1 MEEQIPGVVYL
12 ELPSSSAFG
21 SQTEAAL
28 ERIGAGVGEGLS
40 LDEVMDAV
48 WRETGGLLPRDRVGL
63 SFIEDD
69 GARVVCRWARAD
81 YPGILLGLDYGAGL
95 AGSSLQG
102 ILDTG
107 RARVIS
113 NLESYLS
120 RRPESA
126 STATLVQE
134 GVRSSLTLPLK
145 VGERS
150 VGFLFFSSRKADA
163 FGEAHVRVLR
173 GVRDR
178 IAQAVEKAWLIKRL
192 QDAKEAYFSTLG
204 FIAHEL
210 KSPLAGIVARAET
223 YAGGYLGDVDPK
235 AAEVLRNIVTTS
247 GYMTNMV
254 RDYLD
259 LSRLETGDLRFE
271 PKDGVRLRKDVLD
284 FAAESAH
291 LWAEQRGSRI
301 VLDVPEREVLV
312 RGDVDLLRILLSN
325 LVDNAVKYGFDKAEV
340 RVRARVEEDGRLV
353 VAVRNPGVGFTEEQ
367 AGKLFKRFS
376 RLRQKGVEDRKGS
389 GLGLYLCWFI
399 AQKHGGSL
407 SAASQPGEWA
417 EFTLKLPGA
426 RLE

>member
-1 MEEQIPGVVYL
+1 
-12 ELPSSSAFG
+12 
-21 SQTEAAL
+21 
-28 ERIGAGVGEGLS
+28 
-40 LDEVMDAV
+40 
-48 WRETGGLLPRDRVGL
+48 
-63 SFIEDD
+63 
-69 GARVVCRWARAD
+69 
-81 YPGILLGLDYGAGL
+81 LGLDYGAGL

-107 RARVIS
+107 RARIIS
-113 NLESYLS
+113 DLEEYLR

-126 STATLVQE
+126 STAALVRE

-145 VGERS
+145 VGERP

-163 FGEAHVRVLR
+163 FGEAHVRILR

-192 QDAKEAYFSTLG
+192 MDAREAYFSTLG

-210 KSPLAGIVARAET
+210 KSPLASIVARAET
-223 YAGGYLGDVDPK
+223 YAGGYLGEVDPK
-235 AAEVLRNIVTTS
+235 AAEVMRIIVTTS

-259 LSRLETGDLRFE
+259 LSRIETGELRFD
-271 PKDGVRLRKDVLD
+271 PKDGVRFGKDVLA

-291 LWAEQRGSRI
+291 LWAEQRGSRV
-301 VLDVPEREVLV
+301 VLDAPEAEILV
-312 RGDVDLLRILLSN
+312 RGDIDLLRILMTN

-340 RVRARVEEDGRLV
+340 KVTARVEGGQLV
-353 VAVRNPGVGFTEEQ
+353 ASVRNPGVGFSEEQ
-367 AGKLFKRFS
+367 AQKLFKRFS

-389 GLGLYLCWFI
+389 GLGLYLCWYI

-407 SAASQPGEWA
+407 SAASRPGEWA

-426 RLE
+426 RLG